1 MNVGL
6 LHPLVTSILKR
17 LGLLSAAGT
26 NAAALGPSSSTDN
39 AIARYDG
46 TSGKLIQSSSV
57 TIDDSGNVVTPS
69 GAGVV
74 VGGADTSGV
83 KLKVDTGTLVVREGD
98 DSAYTNLAC
107 ARVQVLSGSTIM
119 TDLLPGATGLSP
131 DSILSWS
138 NDVGL
143 KRAAAGVLHVTDGSS
158 GSGSLYVATGTTTVP
173 SITTATDTDTGISI
187 GTADNVLSFI
197 SGGAQRII
205 VGGAQIN
212 FNGSTTYNWASR
224 LTAYTSDTTLGTTA
238 TQGVSTNE
246 GAAGEVIL
254 TLPTAVAGLYTEAVV
269 AAGQYLRLKAATGD
283 TIRDAA
289 TVSAAAGYI
298 RSNTQGSTIR
308 LLAINATEW
317 IVVAKQGTWTIDW

>member
-107 ARVQVLSGSTIM
+107 ARVQVLSGSTIK
-119 TDLLPGATGLSP
+119 TDLLPGATGLSS

-138 NDVGL
+138 STTASGGSKDVGL
-143 KRAAAGVLHVTDGSS
+143 KRAAAGVLQVTDGSTGVGHAS
-158 GSGSLYVATGTTTVP
+158 ASSFNTTDGTNAQASVINSGGGRVKVGSG
-173 SITTATDTDTGISI
+173 
-187 GTADNVLSFI
+187 
-197 SGGAQRII
+197 GG
-205 VGGAQIN
+205 VHWS
-212 FNGSTTYNWASR
+212 STT
-224 LTAYTSDTTLGTTA
+224 
-238 TQGVSTNE
+238 
-246 GAAGEVIL
+246 
-254 TLPTAVAGLYTEAVV
+254 
-269 AAGQYLRLKAATGD
+269 
-283 TIRDAA
+283 
-289 TVSAAAGYI
+289 AAAGSSDTALV
-298 RSNTQGSTIR
+298 RPEAKAVQPTDANTGNGYFYLGEVASAPTGTANVAKLYAVDNGAGKTQLVVIFGSGAAQVI
-308 LLAINATEW
+308 ATEP
-317 IVVAKQGTWTIDW
+317 